1 MTSQTFRFSERKANL
16 FAMPSVRKVAQR
28 ATFSSVFNRNVLV
41 ICLFMMTTVSLHAQ
55 QPSMQ
60 ALIGQSLSKLQR
72 PTPEAFLNCV
82 AEMKRIDAMFPDS
95 IQPKYQMAL
104 QSLYFAVMNPHAP
117 QTENLLAETEQTIT
131 TMEQMKN
138 ADLSDVCTLRGFLY
152 MVRIVQNPAQN
163 GQRYYIDVM
172 QNYEKALKLNPDN
185 QLARQL
191 QQQFFEGM
199 RQQTGENKQ

>member
-1 MTSQTFRFSERKANL
+1 MTSQTFRFSERKAIAL
-16 FAMPSVRKVAQR
+16 PSVRKVAQS
-28 ATFSSVFNRNVLV
+28 ATFKNRVLV
-41 ICLFMMTTVSLHAQ
+41 ICLLMMTTVSVYAQ

-60 ALIGQSLSKLQR
+60 ALIGQSLSKLQQ

-104 QSLYFAVMNPHAP
+104 QSLYFSVMNPHAP
-117 QTENLLAETEQTIT
+117 QTDNLLAEAEQTI
-131 TMEQMKN
+131 MKMDLMKN
-138 ADLSDVCTLRGFLY
+138 ADPSDVCTLRGFLY

-163 GQRYYIDVM
+163 GQRYYLDVM
-172 QNYEKALKLNPDN
+172 ENYEKALKLNPDN
-185 QLARQL
+185 QLAQQL

-199 RQQTGENKQ
+199 RQQTGTTPQ